1 MRSHDRM
8 LRGRKHLDHRAEQEW
23 KLFARKCVTIPPM
36 MAAPLVSDWSNF
48 LVAEAGASAALAGLI
63 FVAVSINLP
72 KIIELPGVSG
82 RAAEALAL
90 LIGVLII
97 ATLGLAPNQPQKVL
111 GMEFLTV
118 GIVLCVFTSMLHV
131 RQLLRRTRQPR
142 SWLVSR
148 VMLCQSTTLSFC
160 IAGILLLLGHPNG
173 MSWLLPGC
181 VFAFLTSSVCA
192 WVLLIE
198 ILR

>member
-1 MRSHDRM
+1 
-8 LRGRKHLDHRAEQEW
+8 
-23 KLFARKCVTIPPM
+23 M
-36 MAAPLVSDWSNF
+36 MAAPVIPDWSNF

-97 ATLGLAPNQPQKVL
+97 ATLGLAPNQSQTIL
-111 GMEFLTV
+111 GMEFLAV
-118 GIVLCVFTSMLHV
+118 GIALWAFTLILHV
-131 RQLLRRTRQPR
+131 RQYLRRTKQPPW
-142 SWLVSR
+142 WLAMR
-148 VMLCQSTTLSFC
+148 VTFCQLTTLSFC

-173 MSWLLPGC
+173 MNWLLPGC
-181 VFAFLTSSVCA
+181 VFTFLTSTICA

>member
-1 MRSHDRM
+1 
-8 LRGRKHLDHRAEQEW
+8 
-23 KLFARKCVTIPPM
+23 M
-36 MAAPLVSDWSNF
+36 MAAPVIPDWSNF

-97 ATLGLAPNQPQKVL
+97 ATLGLAPNQSQTIL
-111 GMEFLTV
+111 GMEFLAV
-118 GIVLCVFTSMLHV
+118 GIALWAFTLILHV
-131 RQLLRRTRQPR
+131 RQYLRRTKQPPW
-142 SWLVSR
+142 WLAMR
-148 VMLCQSTTLSFC
+148 VTFCQLTTLSFC

-181 VFAFLTSSVCA
+181 VFAFLTSTICA

>member
-1 MRSHDRM
+1 
-8 LRGRKHLDHRAEQEW
+8 
-23 KLFARKCVTIPPM
+23 M

-48 LVAEAGASAALAGLI
+48 LVAQAGASAALAGLI
-63 FVAVSINLP
+63 FVAVSINLS

-97 ATLGLAPNQPQKVL
+97 ATLGLAPNQSQKVL
-111 GMEFLTV
+111 GMEFLAV
-118 GIVLCVFTSMLHV
+118 GIVLWVFTVTLHV
-131 RQLLRRTRQPR
+131 RQLLRRTRHPWW
-142 SWLVSR
+142 WLGLR
-148 VMLCQSTTLSFC
+148 VTMCQLTTLSFC
-160 IAGILLLLGHPNG
+160 VAGILLLLGHPDG

-181 VFAFLTSSVCA
+181 VFAFLTSTVCA